1 VPWRPAMTDRLRDVR
16 EVMRQEMLVRDE
28 ILASLEG
35 GPMTIPQIADAVGHP
50 VHEVMYWVMAARK
63 YGLVAES
70 EEPDDD
76 DYYQYGLVEKK

>member
-1 VPWRPAMTDRLRDVR
+1 MTDRLRDVR